1 MSTIDNT
8 EKNDLQSF
16 AELNLF
22 ILKLKPFMEKNK
34 IIAWLGTPN
43 KVLDNKIPFDMIMEG
58 NIVELNKMIYEAGEE
73 AFQ

>member
-1 MSTIDNT
+1 MD
-8 EKNDLQSF
+8 ELEDKLKEY

-22 ILKLKPFMEKNK
+22 IQKLKPFMEKDK